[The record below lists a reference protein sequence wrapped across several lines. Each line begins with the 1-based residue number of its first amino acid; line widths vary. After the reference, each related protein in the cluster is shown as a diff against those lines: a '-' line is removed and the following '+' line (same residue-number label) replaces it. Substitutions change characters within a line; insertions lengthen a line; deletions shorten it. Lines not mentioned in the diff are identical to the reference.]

1 MARRQGFFDDLMDIG
16 SKLPWRVVVLSAG
29 GAFIVLHVITFETAP
44 LATGTT
50 LAGLGQVVQRQI
62 IHQFAAI
69 FQYLLPAG
77 LLTGALVAFF
87 KRSHSRALLTKVQTS
102 PTALVSMN
110 WRDFERL
117 IGEAFRQRGFTVTGF
132 GGNGPDGGVDLGLM
146 RNGERFLVQCKHWKK
161 QQVGVT
167 VVRELYGVIA
177 AQGAQGGY
185 VVTGGQFTREAREF
199 AGSCKIEL
207 IDGSS
212 LGGFIGSVTAST
224 PAPVAAIKNVSQS
237 APVCPRCG
245 AGMVKREATRGKFA
259 GQLFWGCQQYP
270 KCTGILK
277 IS

>member
-1 MARRQGFFDDLMDIG
+1 MAKRQGVFDDLMDIG

-29 GAFIVLHVITFETAP
+29 VAFIVLHVIAFETAP

-50 LAGLGQVVQRQI
+50 LAGLGQVVQRQL

-69 FQYLLPAG
+69 FQYLLPTG
-77 LLTGALVAFF
+77 LLIGATVAFF
-87 KRSHSRALLTKVQTS
+87 RRSHSRALLTKVQAS
-102 PTALVSMN
+102 PTALASMN
-110 WRDFERL
+110 WRDFERM
-117 IGEAFRQRGFTVTGF
+117 IGEVFRQRGFTVTGF

-146 RNGERFLVQCKHWKK
+146 SNGERFFVQCKHWKK

-167 VVRELYGVIA
+167 VVRELNGVIA

-185 VVTGGQFTREAREF
+185 VVTGGQFTREAHEF

-207 IDGSS
+207 IDGSF
-212 LGGFIGSVTAST
+212 LADFIGSVAASK
-224 PAPVAAIKNVSQS
+224 PAPVATVKTESQS
-237 APVCPRCG
+237 APSCPRCG
-245 AGMVKREATRGKFA
+245 ARMVKREATRGKFA
-259 GQLFWGCQQYP
+259 GQHFWGCQQYP